1 MVGIYTADCKIKIT
15 IADNIL
21 LYYSFIK
28 KSAKL
33 YENKFTDV

>member
-1 MVGIYTADCKIKIT
+1 MIGIYTADCKIKIT

-28 KSAKL
+28 KNQQSYMETNL
-33 YENKFTDV
+33 DV